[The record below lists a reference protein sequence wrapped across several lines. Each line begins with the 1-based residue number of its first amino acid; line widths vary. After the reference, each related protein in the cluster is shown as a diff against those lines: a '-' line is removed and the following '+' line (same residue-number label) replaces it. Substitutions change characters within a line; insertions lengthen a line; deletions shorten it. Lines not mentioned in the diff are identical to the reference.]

1 MVDYQ
6 NPLQSFMI
14 RLDVGGSPQEYA
26 QIDLT
31 CLNEFN

>member
-1 MVDYQ
+1 
-6 NPLQSFMI
+6 MI